1 MLRWEQ
7 KNKSVMGIALLFVL
21 LYILPSIFNIRRISL
36 FRFIENLLY
45 LVYIM
50 SRYIRF
56 LLNLKSQ
63 ISFTL

>member
-1 MLRWEQ
+1 MLWEQ

>member
-45 LVYIM
+45 LIYIM